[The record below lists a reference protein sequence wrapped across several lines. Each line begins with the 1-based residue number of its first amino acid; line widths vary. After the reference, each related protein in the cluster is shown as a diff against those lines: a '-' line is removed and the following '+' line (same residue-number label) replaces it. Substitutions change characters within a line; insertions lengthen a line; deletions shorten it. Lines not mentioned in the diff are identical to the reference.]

1 MRESHFVFVFVNLT
15 LCICVHQYLP
25 CNVKSG
31 ESQGE
36 MRESNFDKFFPM
48 GFISERFKSHFN
60 QCPPTS
66 QTTAVRR
73 RQKFRMHQK

>member
-1 MRESHFVFVFVNLT
+1 MRESHFVFVNLI

-48 GFISERFKSHFN
+48 GFISERFKSHFD
-60 QCPPTS
+60 QCLPTS